1 MEEQKPQMPAEE
13 APKAQSGGPEK
24 NTGMAIIAY
33 ILFFIPLLTGAHK
46 DPFVKY
52 HVKQGLVIF
61 CLGVIIWLVGM
72 ALPWYW
78 AFSFYWIIQLLQ
90 LGLLVLVILG
100 IMNAAGGKQEPLP
113 VVGKFADMFKF

>member
-1 MEEQKPQMPAEE
+1 MDEQKPQTPAG
-13 APKAQSGGPEK
+13 APKPAGGEK

-52 HVKQGLVIF
+52 HVKQGLVLF
-61 CLGVIIWLVGM
+61 CLAVIIGIIGM
-72 ALPWYW
+72 MIPWYW
-78 AFSFYWIIQLLQ
+78 WYSFYWVIRLLQ

-100 IMNAAGGKQEPLP
+100 IVNAAGGKQEPVPL
-113 VVGKFADMFKF
+113 VGKFADMFKF